1 MCSMA
6 GGSQFVSKI
15 VGDNLSAPK
24 LVPIQVVKRDACRH
38 TRCVTM
44 QEAVPVTRPLQNHLP
59 EVTHFTTDAGEWM
72 PQ

>member
-1 MCSMA
+1 MQYLAPNPNAAYSM
-6 GGSQFVSKI
+6 K
-15 VGDNLSAPK
+15 
-24 LVPIQVVKRDACRH
+24 KREACRH